1 MYKRQDQRLD
11 QATFHL
17 FTLLYRGLLKLNP
30 EYAGFRYPTLCRLAH
45 ESRGRDAKGIW
56 LALCCEYGVLLG
68 ANRKWRWRFAQ
79 ELTSIGGDEK
89 RRYRERSNSELNT
102 LFRRGLEHLDHL
114 EQDLY
119 PPQST
124 SVYRGLKVTSKL
136 EDSARRQVYSDP
148 EPERPYRSESTP
160 GSLDPKI
167 CLLYTSDA
175 ADE

>member
-1 MYKRQDQRLD
+1 
-11 QATFHL
+11 
-17 FTLLYRGLLKLNP
+17 
-30 EYAGFRYPTLCRLAH
+30 LAH

-167 CLLYTSDA
+167 
-175 ADE
+175 ADEPDDTAGLYGYSGSQSGKFHPLGLASKRLRPFVLDSKPVPAA